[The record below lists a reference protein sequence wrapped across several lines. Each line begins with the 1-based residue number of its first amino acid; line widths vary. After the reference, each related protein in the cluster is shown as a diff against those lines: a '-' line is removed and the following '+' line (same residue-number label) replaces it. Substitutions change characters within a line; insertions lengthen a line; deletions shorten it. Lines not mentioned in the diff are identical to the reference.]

1 MNTTS
6 ECNTSSWAPFV
17 GIAIT
22 VLNIAIS
29 LGKQYLNNGKH
40 LSMADTIKE
49 IRKELLPNKGIELN
63 IPENLKA
70 SIPPEEKQE
79 K

>member
-1 MNTTS
+1 
-6 ECNTSSWAPFV
+6 V

-22 VLNIAIS
+22 VLNITIS

-40 LSMADTIKE
+40 VSFTDTIKE
-49 IRKELLPNKGIELN
+49 VIKKELQPNKEGAVHTENIQLN

-70 SIPPEEKQE
+70 SIKQE
-79 K
+79 DKQDK